1 MGFVFV
7 SRSVQGTPLVILQQ
21 YTNINIHL
29 SIQTYHV
36 QILIFI
42 FLNLQYTYTNIYL
55 SHTGRKKSYGRRA
68 HENTHRTSYASL
80 HTPRENL
87 ATLPS
92 CTQTGLF
99 CHTQASFVTH
109 RPLLSYWDPC
119 IPWVLPQLLLLLLII
134 IIIQQQLLL
143 ILILRETE
151 THVYDVT
158 KQKRPRESHVCRFC
172 EI

>member
-99 CHTQASFVTH
+99 CHTQASFVIL
-109 RPLLSYWDPC
+109 RPLYPVGTTTSTTTTNNNNHNTTTTTTNTNNTRDRDPC
-119 IPWVLPQLLLLLLII
+119 I
-134 IIIQQQLLL
+134 
-143 ILILRETE
+143 
-151 THVYDVT
+151 
-158 KQKRPRESHVCRFC
+158 
-172 EI
+172 